1 MRSRILALWA
11 LAACAFAISW
21 GQGCAQKT
29 VDAPWVSNTS
39 GPFFTGTADA
49 EPAGSYYIEPFLY
62 YNLTP
67 GQGAKQYNMQQR
79 LSTGWKHDYEFDIYA
94 PLIYSEAGPPTTPQG
109 VTASHFGYG
118 NTHLELKKQFVKET
132 DRTHVFRM
140 PSLAL
145 TANLYIPTGKYQ
157 NLNPKDYGID
167 QLGNGTWDEE
177 INGLLR
183 KEFRPFEVYMQLAD
197 IIQNPTTVHGGYTYN
212 NNITVVPPGQTV
224 HMVDGNL
231 LYYAGALEYVAI
243 PKYGI
248 GGLIEYNG
256 EAQNSHNPIFG
267 TANAPSWSFFHMGPE
282 LEFTWPNSP
291 KHPITWGGGY
301 MFPVTRSGYPRTFIP
316 MFTVTFYNNRG
327 GAR

>member
-1 MRSRILALWA
+1 MYLKSCTLRGIAVCSLFFLSAHVRAEKP
-11 LAACAFAISW
+11 
-21 GQGCAQKT
+21 GET
-29 VDAPWVSNTS
+29 PWVSNTS

-49 EPAGSYYIEPFLY
+49 EPAGSYYLEPFLY
-62 YNLTP
+62 YYLTP

-79 LSTGWKHDYEFDIYA
+79 LSTGWKHHYEFDMYA
-94 PLIYSEAGPPTTPQG
+94 PLIYAAAGPPNTPQG
-109 VTASHFGYG
+109 VTASHFGLG
-118 NTHLELKKQFVKET
+118 NTHLELKKQFVKES
-132 DRTHVFRM
+132 DRSHIFRM

-167 QLGNGTWDEE
+167 QLGNGTWNEE
-177 INGLLR
+177 INALLR
-183 KEFRPFEVYMQLAD
+183 KECRPFEVYLQLSD
-197 IIQNPTTVHGGYTYN
+197 IVQNPTTVSGGYTYN
-212 NNITVVPPGQTV
+212 NNITVVPDGQTV

-231 LYYAGALEYVAI
+231 FYYAGALEYVAL

-248 GGLIEYNG
+248 GGLIELNG
-256 EAQNSHNPIFG
+256 EWQNSHSLFFG

-282 LEFTWPNSP
+282 LEWTWPNSS

-301 MFPVTRSGYPRTFIP
+301 MFPVARTGYPRTLIP
-316 MFTVTFYNNRG
+316 MFTVTWYNNRG